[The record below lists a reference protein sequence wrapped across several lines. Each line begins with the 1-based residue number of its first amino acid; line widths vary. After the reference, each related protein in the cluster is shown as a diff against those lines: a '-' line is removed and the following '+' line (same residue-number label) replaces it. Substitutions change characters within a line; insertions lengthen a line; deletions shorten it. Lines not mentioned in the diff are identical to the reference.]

1 MQLNNIEVAHFV
13 LNKIK
18 SIREKKIEIFF
29 RYFLKVNKNSSLI
42 IPFNLYE
49 LLLFK
54 IIYYYATNFLCYQL
68 FKNYYF
74 Y

>member
-18 SIREKKIEIFF
+18 SIKEKKIEIFF

-42 IPFNLYE
+42 IAFNLYE

-54 IIYYYATNFLCYQL
+54 IIYYIFMLPII
-68 FKNYYF
+68 
-74 Y
+74 

>member
-54 IIYYYATNFLCYQL
+54 IIYYIFMLPII
-68 FKNYYF
+68 
-74 Y
+74 

>member
-42 IPFNLYE
+42 IAFNLYE

-54 IIYYYATNFLCYQL
+54 IIYYIFMLPII
-68 FKNYYF
+68 
-74 Y
+74 